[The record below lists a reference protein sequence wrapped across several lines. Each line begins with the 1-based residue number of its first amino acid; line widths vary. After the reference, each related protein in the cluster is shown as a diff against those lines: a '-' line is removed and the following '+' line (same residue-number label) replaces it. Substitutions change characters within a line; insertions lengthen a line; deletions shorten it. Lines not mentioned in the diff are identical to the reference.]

1 MLSLLL
7 SNMLQVY
14 KEQISD
20 LSNYLSVSCRYIY
33 LLGNYSETVLGE
45 RKIVFHMEII
55 LVSGAAFRTH
65 GNASRLPVWF

>member
-7 SNMLQVY
+7 SNMLQVH

-45 RKIVFHMEII
+45 RKIFHMEII

-65 GNASRLPVWF
+65 GNVSRLHG

>member
-45 RKIVFHMEII
+45 RKIFHMEII

-65 GNASRLPVWF
+65 GNVSRLHG